1 MVRNFDE
8 ICNLMFAKMDEYS
21 EKYGS
26 HENWKE
32 HIKADKQ
39 IKFIRSLNRV
49 YQNAKDNSLKH
60 GFVGVGCIT
69 YAEAS
74 LKFYQVRLADKLARK
89 LA

>member
-1 MVRNFDE
+1 MVRNFEE

-32 HIKADKQ
+32 HVKADKHL
-39 IKFIRSLNRV
+39 KFLRTLNHV
-49 YQNAKDNSLKH
+49 YHTAKTNSLKH

-69 YAEAS
+69 YADAT
-74 LKFYQVRLADKLARK
+74 LQYYQVRLADKLARK